1 MRAEAHGTKQQAAAA
16 RVSPELFQ
24 SLFTASRLQLS
35 KVMNVAAP
43 PHHTITATTT
53 TLLALAWHA
62 INPAS
67 PSHEP
72 LARKGGAELWPLL
85 ENAYNATDVRAN
97 I

>member
-1 MRAEAHGTKQQAAAA
+1 MSAETHVTKQQAATAQ
-16 RVSPELFQ
+16 VSPELFQ

-43 PHHTITATTT
+43 LHHTITTT

-67 PSHEP
+67 PSHQP
-72 LARKGGAELWPLL
+72 LARKDEKKKKKP
-85 ENAYNATDVRAN
+85 ATTPRKHTQSK
-97 I
+97 